1 MVDSI
6 FGIDFPRL
14 DEAERFVKS
23 LEIIL
28 CADPYISFAMK
39 PIERLDALHQ
49 QVPANSQPPRGRET
63 YDPAYGRFY
72 IGNSRRDNT

>member
-14 DEAERFVKS
+14 DEAERFVKT

-28 CADPYISFAMK
+28 RADSYISFAMK
-39 PIERLDALHQ
+39 PVER
-49 QVPANSQPPRGRET
+49 
-63 YDPAYGRFY
+63 
-72 IGNSRRDNT
+72 